1 MKSPAPVRSASHRNH
16 NTFEGHGSVL
26 SKLAEQEQ
34 QLRSDDLNLS
44 AKPKEEEQTVRL
56 LTVKCNIGE
65 KKKEKKKKE
74 KRIVLYLLNIH

>member
-1 MKSPAPVRSASHRNH
+1 M
-16 NTFEGHGSVL
+16 

-65 KKKEKKKKE
+65 KKKEKKRRKKE
-74 KRIVLYLLNIH
+74 